1 MTFQE
6 LVASFNQQ
14 QTTWE
19 ELCLEIRCESCF
31 ASVFDEVTEQMGSAS
46 HALVLLADEF
56 PNHFKSYAKERGL
69 DQPWWI
75 LSWSFVWRRRCSPAG
90 IAESIALSLKTSL
103 LIDVDNNSLLWILR
117 VELNLLKRFSG
128 FDANEAKW
136 SFSITFGLK
145 SPCNWKIR
153 LKCLYPPLEL

>member
-14 QTTWE
+14 KTTWE

-31 ASVFDEVTEQMGSAS
+31 ASVFDEVNEQMGSTS

-69 DQPWWI
+69 DQP
-75 LSWSFVWRRRCSPAG
+75 
-90 IAESIALSLKTSL
+90 
-103 LIDVDNNSLLWILR
+103 
-117 VELNLLKRFSG
+117 
-128 FDANEAKW
+128 
-136 SFSITFGLK
+136 
-145 SPCNWKIR
+145 
-153 LKCLYPPLEL
+153 

>member
-14 QTTWE
+14 KTTWE

-56 PNHFKSYAKERGL
+56 PNHFKRYAKERVL
-69 DQPWWI
+69 DQP
-75 LSWSFVWRRRCSPAG
+75 
-90 IAESIALSLKTSL
+90 
-103 LIDVDNNSLLWILR
+103 
-117 VELNLLKRFSG
+117 
-128 FDANEAKW
+128 
-136 SFSITFGLK
+136 
-145 SPCNWKIR
+145 
-153 LKCLYPPLEL
+153 